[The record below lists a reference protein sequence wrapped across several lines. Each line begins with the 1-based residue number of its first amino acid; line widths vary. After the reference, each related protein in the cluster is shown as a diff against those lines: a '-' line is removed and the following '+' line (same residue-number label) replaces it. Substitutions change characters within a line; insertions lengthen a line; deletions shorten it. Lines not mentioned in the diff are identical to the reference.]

1 MENLLK
7 DTDQIQEKEKQ
18 NKPGFVDNFIQKIQR
33 MVEGAMGGR
42 QRTETEKE
50 GDRYANQDLNAFKKI
65 IKLLEVIRWLILDV
79 VTIRRYKNFPSDN

>member
-1 MENLLK
+1 
-7 DTDQIQEKEKQ
+7 
-18 NKPGFVDNFIQKIQR
+18 
-33 MVEGAMGGR
+33 MGGR

-79 VTIRRYKNFPSDN
+79 VTIRRYKNFPQTINVDMFEPCNWYLKISLKVMF